1 MDRCSSKL
9 IQRRAGLFEKGTIN
23 QEVYDKIKAAR
34 TSRKK
39 GRPLSR
45 ALHGGGNKMKAA
57 LYGVLREEFP
67 HRFQERKKAKHKGW
81 Y

>member
-1 MDRCSSKL
+1 M
-9 IQRRAGLFEKGTIN
+9 GTIN
-23 QEVYDKIKAAR
+23 QEVYDKMKAAR

-39 GRPLSR
+39 RRLPSQ
-45 ALHGGGNKMKAA
+45 ALHDGGNEMKAA
-57 LYGVLREEFP
+57 LYGVLGEEFP